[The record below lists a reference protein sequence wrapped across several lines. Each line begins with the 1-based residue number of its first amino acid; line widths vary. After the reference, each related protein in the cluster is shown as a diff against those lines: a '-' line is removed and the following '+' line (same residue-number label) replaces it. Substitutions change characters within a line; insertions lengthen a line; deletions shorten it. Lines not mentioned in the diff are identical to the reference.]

1 NQRSLFP
8 RWNPENSPLKEKCSG
23 EPKRMLRGRGRRWP
37 RGIYRSA
44 GAVQPFARRLR
55 AQSRAATFASVLAK
69 ASSSG
74 HMAKKIPLPVKLQC
88 LGKNRDVEDLA
99 ASQPMLDALLVAAA
113 KRQHRVVHRDNF

>member
-1 NQRSLFP
+1 MLIADLLTVDPRPVAKKMSKPTLVVSSVESGELAAQREML
-8 RWNPENSPLKEKCSG
+8 G

-74 HMAKKIPLPVKLQC
+74 LMAKKIPLPVKLQC
-88 LGKNRDVEDLA
+88 LGKNPRCRR
-99 ASQPMLDALLVAAA
+99 S
-113 KRQHRVVHRDNF
+113 HC